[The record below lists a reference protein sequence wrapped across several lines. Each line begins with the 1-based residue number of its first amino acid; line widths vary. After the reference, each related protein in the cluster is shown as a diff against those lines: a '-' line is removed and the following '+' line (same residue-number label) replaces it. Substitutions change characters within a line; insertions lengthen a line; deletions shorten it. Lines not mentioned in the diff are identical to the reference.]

1 MPFNYSNS
9 SGFLDAGISIGL
21 LPTKSY
27 AQARADRGAD
37 MQYTLALADLYKNQL
52 AEKQAFE
59 QKINKQFAAL
69 KSLGIEQPDQE
80 RLNLFVNDLRGTLT
94 KKIMDKYDGD
104 VRKYMMYEGD
114 NDLQDYTMQ
123 IIDNPLFKQALTN
136 KSNLGVYTLDKK
148 EGKDYTRKVSYNL
161 IDGTKKENVSFDE
174 AVSDYYSYKTNE
186 LPYNGAFKKPKEAFE
201 FFTKTLHPDPLKRY
215 GIKDEQG
222 NIVAPSVTPQEYYD
236 YLTNNKDNPLSK
248 SDAAQLT
255 ADEYPTIAPSLKW
268 ATDNVQKLGQD
279 NEKLKLE
286 KWKAK
291 DASTRGWAH
300 IQNGRVANALK
311 AQQIKAAN
319 QLPIAFT
326 DFLQQYGW
334 QGDGTERPLNDIE
347 RATILKT
354 LKENPIGSFLAVK
367 DVEKFDPKNP
377 KNGKEIILNKKDANI
392 EHNISSVGNSLYRI
406 MKPVFDD
413 KGNRVGE
420 KASYYLPIT
429 ADMKEEDLKKLGV
442 FGRFLSVGWS
452 KGYGT
457 FEGKK
462 TPLNN
467 QRESITG
474 YYELPM
480 DNPVFNTEFN
490 TKTSGYYGKPANQ
503 RFAPM
508 QQLYNEIQMDDA
520 ISPFMESENVEED
533 N

>member
-1 MPFNYSNS
+1 MPITYSNS
-9 SGFLDAGISIGL
+9 SGFLDAGIAIGL

-37 MQYTLALADLYKNQL
+37 MQYTLGLADLYKNQL
-52 AEKQAFE
+52 SEKQAFE

-80 RLNLFVNDLRGTLT
+80 RLNLFVNDLRGALT

-123 IIDNPLFKQALTN
+123 IIDNPLFKSAITN

-148 EGKDYTRKVSYNL
+148 DGKDYTRKVSYAL

-201 FFTKTLHPDPLKRY
+201 FFTKNLHPDPLKRY
-215 GIKDEQG
+215 GVKDENG
-222 NIVAPSVTPQEYYD
+222 NIVAPSVSPQEYYD

-248 SDAAQLT
+248 EDAAQLT

-268 ATDNVQKLGQD
+268 ATDNLQKYGQEND
-279 NEKLKLE
+279 KLSLE

-291 DASTRGWAH
+291 DASARGWAQV
-300 IQNGRVANALK
+300 QNGRVANALK
-311 AQQIKAAN
+311 AHQIKTEN
-319 QLPIAFT
+319 QPPIAFT
-326 DFLQQYGW
+326 DFLQGYGW
-334 QGDGTERPLNDIE
+334 QGDGSQRPLNDNE

-354 LKENPIGSFLAVK
+354 LKDNPIGSFLAVK
-367 DVEKFDPKNP
+367 DGEKFDPKNS
-377 KNGKEIILNKKDANI
+377 KTGKEIILNKKDANI
-392 EHNISSVGNSLYRI
+392 DHNITSVGNSLYRV
-406 MKPVFDD
+406 MKPVFDES
-413 KGNRVGE
+413 GNKVGE

-429 ADMKEEDLKKLGV
+429 ADMKEADLKKLGV
-442 FGRFLSVGWS
+442 FGRFLGVGWS
-452 KGYGT
+452 KGFGT
-457 FEGKK
+457 FEGKE

-474 YYELPM
+474 YYELPL

-490 TKTSGYYGKPANQ
+490 TATKGYYGKPANQ

-508 QQLYNEIQMDDA
+508 QQQYDEVQTYDALTPFLGSESDD
-520 ISPFMESENVEED
+520 EQ
-533 N
+533 